1 MTGFVS
7 RKAQDPTTWFV
18 SASFLIHFGV
28 LVSAFYAGDGMNP
41 LLNPA
46 GIVMVLFGAAYSATA
61 GPPIHRATAS
71 LWTAS
76 WQTIGV
82 PFAIVGVGIPTAI
95 AIDTTDYAPITQ
107 VMLFAP
113 WWTLFIAVT
122 LWQHASG
129 KKAEHPP
136 GSSVFGVA
144 GTWIFLLTRLG
155 ILTFLMTLVTVI
167 SLTP

>member
-18 SASFLIHFGV
+18 SSSYLIHFGV

-61 GPPIHRATAS
+61 GPPIHRATGS

-95 AIDTTDYAPITQ
+95 AIEATDHSPIIRA
-107 VMLFAP
+107 MLFAP

-136 GSSVFGVA
+136 GSSVFGVV
-144 GTWIFLLTRLG
+144 GTRLFLAAIVAFMGLLTAL
-155 ILTFLMTLVTVI
+155 ISVI

>member
-18 SASFLIHFGV
+18 SSSYLIHFGV
-28 LVSAFYAGDGMNP
+28 LVSAFYAGGGMNP

-61 GPPIHRATAS
+61 GPPIHRATGS

-82 PFAIVGVGIPTAI
+82 PLAVVAIGVPIATAI
-95 AIDTTDYAPITQ
+95 EATDYAPITRA
-107 VMLFAP
+107 MMFAP
-113 WWTLFIAVT
+113 WWMLFIAVT
-122 LWQHASG
+122 QWQHVRG
-129 KKAEHPP
+129 KKLEQPW
-136 GSSVFGVA
+136 GSPVFGVV
-144 GTWIFLLTRLG
+144 GTRLFLAAIVAFMGLLTAL
-155 ILTFLMTLVTVI
+155 ISVI
-167 SLTP
+167 WLTP

>member
-18 SASFLIHFGV
+18 SSSYLIHFGV

-46 GIVMVLFGAAYSATA
+46 GIVMVSFGAAYSATA
-61 GPPIHRATAS
+61 GPPIHRATGS

-95 AIDTTDYAPITQ
+95 AIEATDHSPIIRA
-107 VMLFAP
+107 MLFAP

-136 GSSVFGVA
+136 GSSVFGVV
-144 GTWIFLLTRLG
+144 GTRLFLAAIVAFMGLLTAL
-155 ILTFLMTLVTVI
+155 ISVI